1 MSEKEGMLKV
11 APAYLL
17 AQHLVSETEWWYGN
31 VDLSQHACMHACRI
45 IFLLRLGFG
54 SSGCFFVFVF
64 FLPSFLF
71 SSLVVESAHS
81 GWYPQNGIFRYRSD
95 WDSPDGISRLVSL
108 QWVWVCVR
116 VSGFKSKHLEMT
128 SGDSAD
134 IARIRPLFREGFLFS
149 PITHCPN
156 GRARDPGR
164 GRDVTSISP
173 CLRTCQG
180 ESPSQSYFIPC
191 GCHSPPSPP
200 TGP

>member
-1 MSEKEGMLKV
+1 MLKV

-54 SSGCFFVFVF
+54 SSGCFLLF
-64 FLPSFLF
+64 FSFLTSFLF

-95 WDSPDGISRLVSL
+95 WDSPDGIARLVSL

-116 VSGFKSKHLEMT
+116 VSGFKFKHLEMT

-149 PITHCPN
+149 PTTHSPN
-156 GRARDPGR
+156 GRARDPG
-164 GRDVTSISP
+164 GEEMSP
-173 CLRTCQG
+173 RSAHVYGHVKG

-191 GCHSPPSPP
+191 GCHSPPSSP